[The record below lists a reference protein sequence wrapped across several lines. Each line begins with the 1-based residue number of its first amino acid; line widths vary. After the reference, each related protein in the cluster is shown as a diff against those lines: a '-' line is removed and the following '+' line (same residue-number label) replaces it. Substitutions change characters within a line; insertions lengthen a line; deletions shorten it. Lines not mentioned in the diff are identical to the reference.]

1 MKLNFYQKTAIS
13 TVGATLFLI
22 MVGGIVRAAGAG
34 LGCPDWPK
42 CYGLWIPPMQVS
54 DVPDGFDLASFNAL
68 KTWTEYI
75 NRLIGVLVGFFITAN
90 FLSSIRYRKTIPSV
104 TISSFTALVLVL
116 FQAWLGGQVVR
127 SGLSTGIITLHMLLA
142 MIIVGVLL
150 FASFKS
156 KEEFVLIRLH
166 ASQKRQFLNYGIA
179 LGILVIIQMILGT
192 QVREGVDTI
201 KDVLLAPN
209 RSLWIEELG
218 LVYKLHRSFSWV
230 LLLTTIAFSYRFF
243 TYYSALSSTERKE
256 NRLFIVLS
264 VAIPIGI
271 VSQILVG
278 VGLQW
283 LHMPG
288 LLQVLHLIG
297 VALLL
302 SVLFIYILILTQRTT
317 ASEAFAA

>member
-22 MVGGIVRAAGAG
+22 MVGGIVRASGAG

-54 DVPDGFDLASFNAL
+54 DVPAGFDLASFNAL

-90 FLSSIRYRKTIPSV
+90 FLSSIRYRKTKPSV

-166 ASQKRQFLNYGIA
+166 ASQKRQFINYGIA
-179 LGILVIIQMILGT
+179 LGILVVVQMILGT

-218 LVYKLHRSFSWV
+218 LVYKVHRSFSWV

-243 TYYSALSSTERKE
+243 TYYSALSSNERKE

-302 SVLFIYILILTQRTT
+302 SVLFIYMLILTQRTT
-317 ASEAFAA
+317 TSEAFAA

>member
-22 MVGGIVRAAGAG
+22 MVGGIVRASGAG

-54 DVPDGFDLASFNAL
+54 DVPAGFDLASFNAL

-90 FLSSIRYRKTIPSV
+90 FLSSIRYRKTKPSV

-179 LGILVIIQMILGT
+179 LGILVVVQTILGT

-218 LVYKLHRSFSWV
+218 LVYKVHRSFSWV

-243 TYYSALSSTERKE
+243 TYYSALSSNERKE

-302 SVLFIYILILTQRTT
+302 SVLFIYMLILTQRTT
-317 ASEAFAA
+317 TSEAFAA

>member
-42 CYGLWIPPMQVS
+42 CYGLWIPPMHVS

-90 FLSSIRYRKTIPSV
+90 FLSSIRYRKTKPSV

>member
-22 MVGGIVRAAGAG
+22 MVGGIVRASGAG

-54 DVPDGFDLASFNAL
+54 DVPAGFDLASFNAL

-90 FLSSIRYRKTIPSV
+90 FLSSIRYRKTKPSV

-218 LVYKLHRSFSWV
+218 LVYKVHRSFSWV

-243 TYYSALSSTERKE
+243 IYYSALSSNERKE

-302 SVLFIYILILTQRTT
+302 SVLFIYLLILTQRTT
-317 ASEAFAA
+317 TSEASAA

>member
-13 TVGATLFLI
+13 TVVATLFLI
-22 MVGGIVRAAGAG
+22 MVGGIVRASGAG

-54 DVPDGFDLASFNAL
+54 DVPAGFDLASFNAL

-90 FLSSIRYRKTIPSV
+90 FLSSIRYRKTKPSV

-179 LGILVIIQMILGT
+179 LGILVVVQMILGT

-218 LVYKLHRSFSWV
+218 LVYKVHRSFSWV

-243 TYYSALSSTERKE
+243 TYYSALSSNERKE

-271 VSQILVG
+271 VSQVLVG

-302 SVLFIYILILTQRTT
+302 SVLFIYMLILTQRTT
-317 ASEAFAA
+317 TSEAFAA

>member
-22 MVGGIVRAAGAG
+22 MVGGIVRASGAG

-54 DVPDGFDLASFNAL
+54 DVPAGFDLASFNAL

-90 FLSSIRYRKTIPSV
+90 FLSSIRYRKTKPSV

-179 LGILVIIQMILGT
+179 LGILVVVQMILGT

-218 LVYKLHRSFSWV
+218 LVYKVHRSFSWV

-243 TYYSALSSTERKE
+243 IYYSALSSNERKE

-302 SVLFIYILILTQRTT
+302 SVLFIYLLILTQRTT
-317 ASEAFAA
+317 TSEASAA

>member
-1 MKLNFYQKTAIS
+1 
-13 TVGATLFLI
+13 
-22 MVGGIVRAAGAG
+22 
-34 LGCPDWPK
+34 
-42 CYGLWIPPMQVS
+42 
-54 DVPDGFDLASFNAL
+54 
-68 KTWTEYI
+68 
-75 NRLIGVLVGFFITAN
+75 VLVGFFITAN
-90 FLSSIRYRKTIPSV
+90 FLSSIRYRKTKPSV

-166 ASQKRQFLNYGIA
+166 ASQKREFLNYGIA
-179 LGILVIIQMILGT
+179 LGILVVVQMILGT

-218 LVYKLHRSFSWV
+218 LVYKVHRSFSWV

-243 TYYSALSSTERKE
+243 TYYSALSSNERKE

-302 SVLFIYILILTQRTT
+302 SVLFIYMLILTQRTT
-317 ASEAFAA
+317 TSEAFAA

>member
-22 MVGGIVRAAGAG
+22 MVGGIVRASGAG

-54 DVPDGFDLASFNAL
+54 DVPAGFDLASFNAL

-90 FLSSIRYRKTIPSV
+90 FLSSIRYRKTKPSV

-218 LVYKLHRSFSWV
+218 LVYKVHRSFSWV

-317 ASEAFAA
+317 TSEAFAA

>member
-13 TVGATLFLI
+13 TVVATLFLI
-22 MVGGIVRAAGAG
+22 MVGGIVRASGAG

-54 DVPDGFDLASFNAL
+54 DVPAGFDLASFNAL

-90 FLSSIRYRKTIPSV
+90 FLSSIRYRKTKPSV

-218 LVYKLHRSFSWV
+218 LVYKVHRSFSWV

-256 NRLFIVLS
+256 NRLFIILS

-271 VSQILVG
+271 VSQVLVG

-302 SVLFIYILILTQRTT
+302 SVLFIYMLILTQRTT
-317 ASEAFAA
+317 TSEAFAA

>member
-22 MVGGIVRAAGAG
+22 MVGGIVRASGAG

-54 DVPDGFDLASFNAL
+54 DVPAGFDLASFNAL

-90 FLSSIRYRKTIPSV
+90 FLSSIRYRKTKPSV

-179 LGILVIIQMILGT
+179 LGILVVVQMILGT

-218 LVYKLHRSFSWV
+218 LVYKVHRSFSWV

-243 TYYSALSSTERKE
+243 TYYSALSSNERKE

-317 ASEAFAA
+317 TSEAFAA

>member
-22 MVGGIVRAAGAG
+22 MVGGIVRASGAG

-42 CYGLWIPPMQVS
+42 CYGLWIPPMHVS

-90 FLSSIRYRKTIPSV
+90 FLSSIRYRKTKPSV

-166 ASQKRQFLNYGIA
+166 ASQKREFLNYGIA
-179 LGILVIIQMILGT
+179 LGILVVVQMILGT

-218 LVYKLHRSFSWV
+218 LVYKVHRSFSWV

-243 TYYSALSSTERKE
+243 TYYSALSSNERKE

-302 SVLFIYILILTQRTT
+302 SVLFIYMLILTQRTT
-317 ASEAFAA
+317 TSEAFAA

>member
-22 MVGGIVRAAGAG
+22 MVGGIVRASGAG

-54 DVPDGFDLASFNAL
+54 DVPAGFDLASFNAL

-75 NRLIGVLVGFFITAN
+75 NRLIGVLVGLFITAN
-90 FLSSIRYRKTIPSV
+90 FLSSIRYRKTKPSV
-104 TISSFTALVLVL
+104 TISSFIALVLVL

-150 FASFKS
+150 YASFKS

-166 ASQKRQFLNYGIA
+166 AGQKRQFLNYGIA
-179 LGILVIIQMILGT
+179 LGILVVIQMILGT

-201 KDVLLAPN
+201 KDVIMAPN

-218 LVYKLHRSFSWV
+218 LIYKVHRSFSWV
-230 LLLTTIAFSYRFF
+230 LLLTTIAFSYRSF
-243 TYYSALSSTERKE
+243 TYYSALTNSERKE
-256 NRLFIVLS
+256 NRLFIVLTM
-264 VAIPIGI
+264 AIPIGI
-271 VSQILVG
+271 VSQVLVG

-317 ASEAFAA
+317 TSEAFAA

>member
-22 MVGGIVRAAGAG
+22 MVGGIVRASGAG

-90 FLSSIRYRKTIPSV
+90 FLSSIRYRKTKPSV

-218 LVYKLHRSFSWV
+218 LVYKVHRSFSWV

>member
-22 MVGGIVRAAGAG
+22 MVGGIVRASGAG

-90 FLSSIRYRKTIPSV
+90 FLSSIRYRKTKPSV

-150 FASFKS
+150 YASFKS

-218 LVYKLHRSFSWV
+218 LVYKVHRSFSWV

-243 TYYSALSSTERKE
+243 TYYSALSSNERKE

-271 VSQILVG
+271 VSQVLVG

-283 LHMPG
+283 LYMPG

-302 SVLFIYILILTQRTT
+302 SVLFIYLLILTQRTT
-317 ASEAFAA
+317 TSEAFAA